1 VAGVMTGVEGERKY
15 VKDSKLIDIL
25 KLNITV
31 LGEMVDR
38 IKSLVAAG
46 EQQLP
51 VVIFQFAR
59 VKNFRGIVKAEANA
73 DTYFCDDCNKDVN
86 NVVD

>member
-1 VAGVMTGVEGERKY
+1 IDEVMTGVEGERKY
-15 VKDSKLIDIL
+15 VKDGKFIDMLVIHIENDGL

-38 IKSLVAAG
+38 IKDLLAAC

-51 VVIFQFAR
+51 
-59 VKNFRGIVKAEANA
+59 
-73 DTYFCDDCNKDVN
+73 
-86 NVVD
+86 

>member
-15 VKDSKLIDIL
+15 VKDGKLIDMLVIQIENEDL
-25 KLNITV
+25 KLNIAV
-31 LGEMVDR
+31 LGEIVDR
-38 IKSLVAAG
+38 IKGLVAAG

-59 VKNFRGIVKAEANA
+59 VRIF
-73 DTYFCDDCNKDVN
+73 
-86 NVVD
+86 